1 MISRNVSCRIF
12 QARAEVEGGAPEMPF
27 TGGASRPRP
36 RPHPPSI
43 GGVPP
48 HHQGLFMTL
57 IRFPIGVKESS

>member
-27 TGGASRPRP
+27 TGGASRPH
-36 RPHPPSI
+36 PHPPSI

-48 HHQGLFMTL
+48 LYHQGLFMTS
-57 IRFPIGVKESS
+57 IRFPIESKS

>member
-36 RPHPPSI
+36 HPHPPSI

-48 HHQGLFMTL
+48 PLYHQGLFMAS
-57 IRFPIGVKESS
+57 IRFPIESKS